1 MHLFAIMEHP
11 SLSQS
16 TSTFATLWI
25 WADCQLVCNFA
36 DDVVVDPCMLCYCSC
51 HVKLAFCVF
60 LMGVCLACHD
70 LLCSECIELVNM
82 PTWVM
87 FQHVPVFT
95 KSENWLCFCHVHM
108 LANVFSDP
116 FWLKVTKGLLLSS
129 LSSSMPCFTLP
140 CSGPVAC
147 SFVAPKSATWSEIP
161 DKCWF
166 H

>member
-1 MHLFAIMEHP
+1 MSLFANMEHP

-16 TSTFATLWI
+16 SSTFATLWI

-51 HVKLAFCVF
+51 HVYLAFCVF

-82 PTWVM
+82 PTWYL
-87 FQHVPVFT
+87 FQHAPVFT

-140 CSGPVAC
+140 CSGPVAY
-147 SFVAPKSATWSEIP
+147 SFVAPKSAIWSEIP
-161 DKCWF
+161 DKC
-166 H
+166 

>member
-1 MHLFAIMEHP
+1 MSLFAIMEHP

-16 TSTFATLWI
+16 SSTFASLRI

-51 HVKLAFCVF
+51 HVLLAFCVL
-60 LMGVCLACHD
+60 LMDVCLDCHD
-70 LLCSECIELVNM
+70 LLRSECIELVNM
-82 PTWVM
+82 PSWVM

-95 KSENWLCFCHVHM
+95 KSENWLCFCYVHM
-108 LANVFSDP
+108 LAIVFSDP

-147 SFVAPKSATWSEIP
+147 SFVAPKRATWSEIP
-161 DKCWF
+161 DKC
-166 H
+166 